1 MHLGFRLRAITL
13 ATAGVFLAA
22 CGGGG
27 TTSANLASADKQ
39 ILRANNGTEPNSFD
53 PTQQTYTYERAV
65 GIQTYDSLFRAK
77 ADASDVEPLGA
88 TSFDVSPDGL
98 TYTFHLR

>member
-1 MHLGFRLRAITL
+1 MHIGVWSRALTL
-13 ATAGVFLAA
+13 ATAGVFIAA

-27 TTSANLASADKQ
+27 TTSENLASPDKQ

-65 GIQTYDSLFRAK
+65 GIQTFDSLFRAK
-77 ADASDVEPLGA
+77 ADGSDIEPVGGWA
-88 TSFDVSPDGL
+88 VG
-98 TYTFHLR
+98 HG

>member
-53 PTQQTYTYERAV
+53 PTQQTYTYER
-65 GIQTYDSLFRAK
+65 
-77 ADASDVEPLGA
+77 
-88 TSFDVSPDGL
+88 
-98 TYTFHLR
+98 